1 MTSQSL
7 LMKANE
13 KEEDMRYLSFD
24 IECCDGHHICEFGYV
39 LIDEQFN
46 ILERECL
53 TIDPGH
59 KFKLTGREHESDIQ
73 LAFPEEVYYSS
84 PKFDFYYDR
93 IKALLTMKECQIIG
107 FSLSNDTGF
116 LATACELFGKEPIPF
131 TYYDFQKL
139 YQGYTKAK
147 NRPSVEG
154 IVKELEIIGIR
165 LHKSDNDA
173 YAVIKALQII
183 GEREKLTL
191 PETLEMLKQKNKS
204 YKAEKAREHNLS
216 LIEKINSGN
225 SKAQREFLK
234 NFIHSLKV
242 SEEKKEDIFFGKIVC
257 ISSHF
262 QAKRFNEFLAIIRRV
277 YEYGATYTGK
287 ASVCDI
293 FIEYQDGEK
302 EDVRMESIKQVIEK
316 EEKEIKILSFAE
328 AVSLLGL
335 TEKDLN
341 KVDYIN
347 CKLYTERKT
356 RKYQKSQTYI
366 DKNEKPTTVGDVLRL
381 QGVDISKFLSED

>member
-46 ILERECL
+46 ILERDCL

-147 NRPSVEG
+147 NRTSVEG
-154 IVKELEIIGIR
+154 IVKELEIIGIQ
-165 LHKSDNDA
+165 LHKSDDDA

-191 PETLEMLKQKNKS
+191 SETLEMLKQKNKS
-204 YKAEKAREHNLS
+204 YKAERAREHNLS

-234 NFIHSLKV
+234 NFIHRLKV
-242 SEEKKEDIFFGKIVC
+242 SEEKKEAIFFGKIVC

-262 QAKRFNEFLAIIRRV
+262 QAKRFNEFLAVIKRV

-287 ASVCDI
+287 VSMCDI
-293 FIEYQDGEK
+293 FIEYQDGEE
-302 EDVRMESIKQVIEK
+302 EDVRMAIVKKVVENG
-316 EEKEIKILSFAE
+316 EKEITILSLAE
-328 AVSLLGL
+328 ALKLLGL
-335 TEKDLN
+335 AEKDLN

-366 DKNEKPTTVGDVLRL
+366 DKNEKPTTIGDVLRL

>member
-1 MTSQSL
+1 
-7 LMKANE
+7 MK
-13 KEEDMRYLSFD
+13 YLFFD

-46 ILERECL
+46 ILERDCL

-147 NRPSVEG
+147 NRTSVEG
-154 IVKELEIIGIR
+154 VVKELEIIGIQ
-165 LHKSDNDA
+165 LHKSDDDA
-173 YAVIKALQII
+173 YAVIRALQII

-204 YKAEKAREHNLS
+204 YKAERAREHNLS

-225 SKAQREFLK
+225 SKAQSEFLK
-234 NFIHSLKV
+234 NFIHRLKV
-242 SEEKKEDIFFGKIVC
+242 SEEKKEAIFFGKIVC

-262 QAKRFNEFLAIIRRV
+262 QAKRFNEFLAIIKRV

-287 ASVCDI
+287 VSMCDI
-293 FIEYQDGEK
+293 FIEYQDGEE
-302 EDVRMESIKQVIEK
+302 EDVRMAIVKKVVENG
-316 EEKEIKILSFAE
+316 EKEITILSLAE
-328 AVSLLGL
+328 SLKLLGL
-335 TEKDLN
+335 AEKDLN

-366 DKNEKPTTVGDVLRL
+366 DKNEKPTTIGDVLRL